1 MNPWNYDIQTLERK
15 ARAVRRHIVRLNANS
30 PAGGHTGADL
40 SQVELLTALYFR
52 ILNVA
57 PERIADEARDIYI
70 QSKGHA
76 VGCYYCVLAE
86 AGFSPLTGWKP
97 INMPIPIFPD
107 TRCARK
113 RRVLS

>member
-1 MNPWNYDIQTLERK
+1 MNPYSYDIQTLERK

-57 PERIADEARDIYI
+57 PDRLHDDDRDIYI
-70 QSKGHA
+70 QLCTRQISQNP
-76 VGCYYCVLAE
+76 Y
-86 AGFSPLTGWKP
+86 P
-97 INMPIPIFPD
+97 I
-107 TRCARK
+107 
-113 RRVLS
+113 RVLPS